1 MENENYDIIKFS
13 LPLRVRI
20 SKTKDFILNLNVF
33 RNTHYRILSTA
44 KRRYSDIVNAIAP
57 DIDYTIE
64 KCELKV
70 ILYPKTK
77 RRADLSNACS
87 IVDKF
92 AMDALQDIGYFDD
105 DDYHTIPRVVYE
117 FGEVDKENPR
127 FDIEIKVFQKT
138 LL

>member
-1 MENENYDIIKFS
+1 MENDIIKFN

-33 RNTHYRILSTA
+33 RNTHYRVLSMA
-44 KRRYSDIVNAIAP
+44 KRRYSDIVIATAP
-57 DIDYTIE
+57 YIDYKIE
-64 KCELKV
+64 RCELKV
-70 ILYPKTK
+70 TLYPKTR

-92 AMDALQDIGYFDD
+92 AMDSLQDKGYFND
-105 DDYHTIPRVVYE
+105 DDYHTIPKVTYE

-127 FDIEIKVFQKT
+127 FEIEIKVLQRS